1 MLFRALSVVVLFI
14 AFTGSAGACK
24 YQQRPLAESLKDAR
38 QAFIGTVR
46 TVENGQATLVVEQV
60 VRGAT
65 EGEEVEAP
73 YEGSS
78 CDIRFTAGQRW
89 LYLGSVHPSG
99 SLLLQDENGNEI
111 QDNMKAVTAA
121 LGVSPGA
128 VTAAT
133 PAARG
138 GMVIGGTLE
147 RSCAPWDGA
156 AYMITLDNGITAHV
170 YDSIAERDNTSTAVF
185 QADGKPER
193 GHGQILDC
201 ANNKACQP
209 LTGTITMGAVDSAI
223 ARGRIDIKDGEHNIR
238 HVFKVKRV
246 NKQVFC
252 G

>member
-1 MLFRALSVVVLFI
+1 MLFRALSFLVLFV
-14 AFTGSAGACK
+14 AFSGVAEACR
-24 YQQRPLAESLKDAR
+24 YQPRPLAESLKQAKE
-38 QAFIGTVR
+38 AFIGTVR

-60 VRGAT
+60 VRGVV
-65 EGEEVEAP
+65 EGQEVVAD

-99 SLLLQDENGNEI
+99 SLLLQDENGNEL

-121 LGVSPGA
+121 LQVA
-128 VTAAT
+128 

-156 AYMITLDNGITAHV
+156 AYMITLDNGIRVHV
-170 YDSIAERDNTSTAVF
+170 YDSITERDNMGTAVF
-185 QADGKPER
+185 PADGKSER

-201 ANNKACQP
+201 ADNKACQP
-209 LTGTITMGAVDSAI
+209 LTGTITMGAVDSET
-223 ARGRIDIKDGEHNIR
+223 ARGRIDIKNGEHSIR

-246 NKQVFC
+246 QKQVFC

>member
-1 MLFRALSVVVLFI
+1 MLFRVLSFLVLFM
-14 AFTGSAGACK
+14 AFAGSAEACR
-24 YQQRPLAESLKDAR
+24 YRPRPLEESLKAAQ

-46 TVENGQATLVVEQV
+46 TVENGQATLVVEQA
-60 VRGAT
+60 VRGAS
-65 EGEEVEAP
+65 EGQEVVAA

-78 CDIRFTAGQRW
+78 CDIRFAAGQRW

-99 SLLLQDENGNEI
+99 SLLLQDENGNEM
-111 QDNMKAVTAA
+111 QDNVKSVTAA
-121 LGVSPGA
+121 LG
-128 VTAAT
+128 AA

-138 GMVIGGTLE
+138 GMVIGGTVE

-156 AYMITLDNGITAHV
+156 AFMITLDNGITVHV
-170 YDSIAERDNTSTAVF
+170 YDSMTERDNTSTAVF
-185 QADGKPER
+185 QADGKSER

-209 LTGTITMGAVDSAI
+209 LTGTITMGATDSAT
-223 ARGRIDIKDGEHNIR
+223 ARGRIDIREGEHSIR

-246 NKQVFC
+246 HKQVFC

>member
-1 MLFRALSVVVLFI
+1 MLLRALFFVVLLA
-14 AFTGSAGACK
+14 AFAGRAEACR
-24 YQQRPLAESLKDAR
+24 YQSQPIEANLARAQ

-46 TVENGQATLVVEQV
+46 TVENGLTILTVEQAI
-60 VRGAT
+60 RGVK
-65 EGEEVEAP
+65 EGDTVEAE
-73 YEGSS
+73 YGGSS

-89 LYLGSVHPSG
+89 FYLGSGHPSG

-111 QDNMKAVTAA
+111 PENIEAVTTAM
-121 LGVSPGA
+121 GA
-128 VTAAT
+128 PVAG
-133 PAARG
+133 RG

-170 YDSIAERDNTSTAVF
+170 YDSIAQRDNTSTAVY

-209 LTGTITMGAVDSAI
+209 LTGTITMGAVDFEA

-246 NKQVFC
+246 HKQVFC

>member
-1 MLFRALSVVVLFI
+1 MLFRVLCFLVLLG
-14 AFTGSAGACK
+14 AFSKDAEACR
-24 YQQRPLAESLKDAR
+24 YQARPLADSVKDA
-38 QAFIGTVR
+38 QVAFIGTVR

-60 VRGAT
+60 VRGVTA
-65 EGEEVEAP
+65 GQEVTAD

-78 CDIRFTAGQRW
+78 CDIRFSAGQRW

-99 SLLLQDENGNEI
+99 SLLLQDENGNEL

-121 LGVSPGA
+121 LG
-128 VTAAT
+128 TA

-138 GMVIGGTLE
+138 GMIVGGTLE

-156 AYMITLDNGITAHV
+156 AFMITLDNGITAHV
-170 YDSIAERDNTSTAVF
+170 YDSIAERDNMATAVYP
-185 QADGKPER
+185 ADGRPER

-209 LTGTITMGAVDSAI
+209 RAGTITMGAVDSET
-223 ARGRIDIKDGEHNIR
+223 ARGRIDIQDGEHSTR
-238 HVFKVKRV
+238 HVFRVKRV
-246 NKQVFC
+246 QKQVFC

>member
-1 MLFRALSVVVLFI
+1 MLFRALSFLVLFM
-14 AFTGSAGACK
+14 AFSGFAEACK
-24 YQQRPLAESLKDAR
+24 YQQRPLEEKLKEAQ

-46 TVENGQATLVVEQV
+46 TVENGQATLVVEQTL
-60 VRGAT
+60 RGVT
-65 EGEEVEAP
+65 EGQEVVAP

-99 SLLLQDENGNEI
+99 SLLLQDENGNEL
-111 QDNMKAVTAA
+111 QDNIKYVTAA
-121 LGVSPGA
+121 MGA
-128 VTAAT
+128 A

-156 AYMITLDNGITAHV
+156 AYMITLENGITVHV
-170 YDSIAERDNTSTAVF
+170 YDSITERASMDTAVF
-185 QADGKPER
+185 PADGKSER

-201 ANNKACQP
+201 ANGKACQP
-209 LTGTITMGAVDSAI
+209 LTGTITMGAVDSSS
-223 ARGRIDIKDGEHNIR
+223 ARGRVDIKDGEHNTR

-246 NKQVFC
+246 HKQVFC

>member
-1 MLFRALSVVVLFI
+1 MLFRVLCLVVLLG
-14 AFTGSAGACK
+14 AFSGTAEACR
-24 YQQRPLAESLKDAR
+24 YQARPLADSVKDAR
-38 QAFIGTVR
+38 VAFIGTVR

-60 VRGAT
+60 VRGVTA
-65 EGEEVEAP
+65 GQEVVAD
-73 YEGSS
+73 YGGSS
-78 CDIRFTAGQRW
+78 CDIRFAAGQRW

-99 SLLLQDENGNEI
+99 SLLLQDENGNEL

-121 LGVSPGA
+121 LG
-128 VTAAT
+128 TA

-138 GMVIGGTLE
+138 GMIVGGTLE

-170 YDSIAERDNTSTAVF
+170 YDSITERDNTTTAVY

-209 LTGTITMGAVDSAI
+209 LAGTITMGAVDSET
-223 ARGRIDIKDGEHNIR
+223 ARGRIDIKDGEHNTR
-238 HVFKVKRV
+238 HVFRVKRV
-246 NKQVFC
+246 PKQVFC

>member
-1 MLFRALSVVVLFI
+1 MLFRALSFVVLFM
-14 AFTGSAGACK
+14 ALTGPAAACR
-24 YQQRPLAESLKDAR
+24 YQQRPLAETLKDAQ

-60 VRGAT
+60 VRGVT
-65 EGEEVEAP
+65 EGQEVVADD
-73 YEGSS
+73 EGSS

-99 SLLLQDENGNEI
+99 SLLLQDENGNEM
-111 QDNMKAVTAA
+111 QDNLKFVTEA
-121 LGVSPGA
+121 LG
-128 VTAAT
+128 TL

-138 GMVIGGTLE
+138 GMLIGGMLE

-170 YDSIAERDNTSTAVF
+170 YDSIVERDNMQTAVF
-185 QADGKPER
+185 QADGKPEH

-209 LTGTITMGAVDSAI
+209 LTGTITMGAVDSAT

-246 NKQVFC
+246 HKQVFC